1 MIDMMECTDIIKV
14 LYICVSGNG
23 GSNQALLSTLGEL
36 RLKGIHPLIVV
47 PDVNT
52 AKFYNLHK
60 YETQVVYMRQEIMPS
75 YNSIKKFLLFL
86 PLYLFNYF
94 INLIAYMRL
103 KIICKSFAPDII
115 HSNITVTSLGYK
127 LSRRFN
133 IPHIWHIREY
143 VQKPIFGSKKLTM
156 LLNKENTILIT
167 KGLQTFYHIE
177 NSKTHIIYDGVN
189 YEAKQVG
196 STDIFP
202 RKYFVCVGRITRAKG
217 IDLLVDSF
225 IPFAKKCS
233 DIDLLLIGEGKPE
246 YINSIKE
253 TVERNNIQN
262 RIHFTGSKS
271 HDETMAYMKN
281 AEALIVPSLS
291 EGFGLITAEAMFNK
305 CLVVGNNNTGTK
317 EQFDNGVEITGQEIG
332 LRFNNSEELSDIMFN
347 ISSNGRNFYG
357 HLIENAHRT
366 VNQLYT
372 VSNNGMAVYNYY
384 KSIINKNI

>member
-1 MIDMMECTDIIKV
+1 MIDMMECNV
-14 LYICVSGNG
+14 LYICVSGTG

-52 AKFYNLHK
+52 AKFYNSYK
-60 YETQVVYMRQEIMPS
+60 YETQVVYMRQEVMPS
-75 YNSIKKFLLFL
+75 YNSIKKLLLFF

-115 HSNITVTSLGYK
+115 HSNITVTSLGCK

-143 VQKPIFGSKKLTM
+143 VQRPMFGSKMLTM

-167 KGLQTFYHIE
+167 KGLQEFYHIE
-177 NSKTHIIYDGVN
+177 NSKTRIIYDGVN
-189 YEAKQVG
+189 YKAKQVE
-196 STDIFP
+196 STEIFH
-202 RKYFVCVGRITRAKG
+202 RKYFVCVGRITQAKG

-225 IPFAKKCS
+225 IPFAQKCS
-233 DIDLLLIGEGKPE
+233 DIDLLLIGDGKPE
-246 YINSIKE
+246 YISSIKE
-253 TVERNNIQN
+253 KLECYNILN
-262 RIHFTGSKS
+262 RIHFIGPKS
-271 HDETMAYMKN
+271 HDETMSFMKY

-305 CLVVGNNNTGTK
+305 CLVIGNNNTGTK
-317 EQFDNGVEITGQEIG
+317 EQFDNGVKITGQEIG
-332 LRFNNSEELSDIMFN
+332 LRFNNSEELLNTMFN
-347 ISSNGRNFYG
+347 ISSYGRNYYN
-357 HLIENAHRT
+357 HLIENAYKT

-372 VSNNGMAVYNYY
+372 VSNNGMAIYNYY
-384 KSIINKNI
+384 RSIIN